1 METITLIGTILGGLG
16 LFLLAIGM
24 MTDGLKLAAGTSLR
38 KLLSESS
45 RTPLRGIFSGCFMT
59 AVVQSSSAVTVASL
73 GFVNAGLISMRQALG
88 IVYGANIGTTMTGW
102 LVALLG
108 FKFDIQSF
116 ALPMVG
122 VGMILKMVKQKGK
135 LASFGLA
142 LVGFGL
148 FFVGIDV
155 LKNAFEGLVQTFNI
169 SELTAE
175 GISGVFTFL
184 LVGIVMT
191 MLTQSSSA
199 SIALTIT
206 AASSGVVGIYA
217 AGAMVIGSNIGTTST
232 AMLGAIGATP
242 NAKRVAAAQVIF
254 NVATALVALVI
265 MPVIFYLIGAFT
277 LFFDIS
283 SDIAISLALFH
294 SIFNVLGVLL
304 IYPLNDRLATFL
316 EGRFHAREEKDSRPQ
331 FLDKTIAKTPVLAV
345 NALLL
350 ENLALSDK
358 VMGLYTKSIQP
369 SPSHAFHFEN
379 EVKIIKLLSA
389 EISKFIANI
398 GSSEMS
404 EDTTEDL
411 AILLRIEQ
419 YFLGCTLSVE
429 HIVYQFEKREMFSS
443 FPLEQEMTDYLES
456 VSAFMHSSRSK
467 EFGTLD
473 LLQEQLSELHSEHD
487 RLKAKLLIEGTRS
500 QISIAQMSES
510 IDCLADVYRLAKQ
523 WNKALV
529 RIKKLQSKLDFE
541 NSPVPDVVAED

>member
-1 METITLIGTILGGLG
+1 MQTITLIGTILGGLG
-16 LFLLAIGM
+16 LFLLAIAM

-59 AVVQSSSAVTVASL
+59 AIVQSSSAVTVASL

-108 FKFDIQSF
+108 FKFDIQAF

-122 VGMILKMVKQKGK
+122 AGMILKMVKQKGK

-148 FFVGIDV
+148 FFIGIDV
-155 LKNAFEGLVQTFNI
+155 LKNAFEGLVQTFNV
-169 SELTAE
+169 SEFTAE
-175 GISGVFTFL
+175 GISGIFTFL

-206 AASSGVVGIYA
+206 AASTGVVGIYA
-217 AGAMVIGSNIGTTST
+217 AGAMVIGANIGTTST
-232 AMLGAIGATP
+232 ALLASIGATP

-254 NVATALVALVI
+254 NSSTALVALVI
-265 MPVIFYLIGAFT
+265 MPVIFYLIDGFT
-277 LFFDIS
+277 QFFTIR
-283 SDIAISLALFH
+283 SDAAISLALFH
-294 SIFNVLGVLL
+294 SIFNVLGVVLV
-304 IYPLNDRLATFL
+304 YPHNDRLATFL
-316 EGRFHAREEKDSRPQ
+316 EGRFHAPEEKDSRPQ
-331 FLDKTIAKTPVLAV
+331 YLDNTIAQTPVLAV

-350 ENLALSDK
+350 ENLALSEK
-358 VMGLYTKSIQP
+358 VMNLYSKSIQTSASQP
-369 SPSHAFHFEN
+369 FDFEN
-379 EVKIIKLLSA
+379 EVKIIKLLST

-404 EDTTEDL
+404 EDTTADL
-411 AILLRIEQ
+411 ATLLRIEQ
-419 YFLGCTLSVE
+419 YFLSCTITLE
-429 HIVYQFEKREMFSS
+429 HIVYQFERRES
-443 FPLEQEMTDYLES
+443 FAAHTLEQDMTDYLAK
-456 VSAFMHSSRSK
+456 VATFMQSSRGT

-473 LLQEQLSELHSEHD
+473 MLQEQISQLHSEHD
-487 RLKAKLLIEGTRS
+487 KLKAKLLIEGTRS
-500 QISIAQMSES
+500 HISISQMSDS
-510 IDCLADVYRLAKQ
+510 IDGLAEVFRLAQQ
-523 WNKALV
+523 WNKALI
-529 RIKKLQSKLDFE
+529 RIKALQGKLDFE
-541 NSPVPDVVAED
+541 DRPVPDVVADE

>member
-1 METITLIGTILGGLG
+1 METITLIGAILGGLG

-38 KLLSESS
+38 RLLSESS

-108 FKFDIQSF
+108 FKFDIQAF

-148 FFVGIDV
+148 FFIGIDV

-169 SELTAE
+169 SELSADGLS
-175 GISGVFTFL
+175 GIFTFL

-206 AASSGVVGIYA
+206 AASSGMVGIYA
-217 AGAMVIGSNIGTTST
+217 AGAMVIGANIGTTST
-232 AMLGAIGATP
+232 AMLAAIGATP

-254 NVATALVALVI
+254 NTTTALVALVI
-265 MPVIFYLIGAFT
+265 MPVIFYLIEAFT
-277 LFFDIS
+277 RFFNIS
-283 SDIAISLALFH
+283 ADIAISLAIFH

-304 IYPLNDRLATFL
+304 VYPHNDRLARFL
-316 EGRFHAREEKDSRPQ
+316 EGKFHARQEKDSRPQ
-331 FLDKTIAKTPVLAV
+331 FLDNTIAQTPVLAV

-358 VMGLYTKSIQP
+358 VMTLYAKSIQP
-369 SPSHAFHFEN
+369 RSLKAFDFEN

-389 EISKFIANI
+389 EVSKFIANI

-404 EDTTEDL
+404 EDTTADL
-411 AILLRIEQ
+411 ATLLRIEQ
-419 YFLGCTLSVE
+419 YFLSCTLSIE
-429 HIVYQFEKREMFSS
+429 RIDYQFEKRDKFSS
-443 FPLEQEMTDYLES
+443 YPLEQEITQYLTT
-456 VSAFMHSSRSK
+456 VSTFMQSSRSM

-487 RLKAKLLIEGTRS
+487 RLKAKLLLEGTRS
-500 QISIAQMSES
+500 QISITQMSES
-510 IDCLADVYRLAKQ
+510 IDCLSEVFRLAQEWHKGQ
-523 WNKALV
+523 V
-529 RIKKLQSKLDFE
+529 RIKTLQGKLDFKD
-541 NSPVPDVVAED
+541 SPVPEVVADD

>member
-1 METITLIGTILGGLG
+1 MQTITLIGTILGGLG

-24 MTDGLKLAAGTSLR
+24 MTDGLKLAAGSSLR

-45 RTPLRGIFSGCFMT
+45 RTPLRGIFSGCLMT

-108 FKFDIQSF
+108 FKFDIQAF

-135 LASFGLA
+135 LASLGLA

-148 FFVGIDV
+148 FFIGIDV
-155 LKNAFEGLVQTFNI
+155 LKNAFEGLVQTFNV

-175 GISGVFTFL
+175 GLSGIFTFL

-206 AASSGVVGIYA
+206 AASTGVVGLYA
-217 AGAMVIGSNIGTTST
+217 AGAMVIGANIGTTST
-232 AMLGAIGATP
+232 ALLAVIGATP

-254 NVATALVALVI
+254 NLATALVALII
-265 MPVIFYLIGAFT
+265 MPVIFYLIEGFT
-277 LFFDIS
+277 LFFNIS
-283 SDIAISLALFH
+283 SDTAISLALFH

-304 IYPLNDRLATFL
+304 VYPHNDRLANFL

-331 FLDKTIAKTPVLAV
+331 FLDNTIAQTPVLAV

-358 VMGLYTKSIQP
+358 VMSLYSKSIQTG
-369 SPSHAFHFEN
+369 SSQTFHFEN

-389 EISKFIANI
+389 EISKFIADI
-398 GSSEMS
+398 GRSEMS
-404 EDTTEDL
+404 EDTTADL
-411 AILLRIEQ
+411 ATLLRIEQ
-419 YFLGCTLSVE
+419 YFLSCTLSVE
-429 HIVYQFEKREMFSS
+429 HIAYQFEKRETISALS
-443 FPLEQEMTDYLES
+443 LEQDMTDYFAR
-456 VSAFMHSSRSK
+456 VAAYMQSSRST

-473 LLQEQLSELHSEHD
+473 MLQVQLSELHSDHD
-487 RLKAKLLIEGTRS
+487 KLKAKLLIEGTRS
-500 QISIAQMSES
+500 HISIAQMSES
-510 IDCLADVYRLAKQ
+510 IDGIAEVFRLAQQ

-529 RIKKLQSKLDFE
+529 RIKTLQGKLDFE
-541 NSPVPDVVAED
+541 DSPVPEVVAED